1 MWLARSIATVLD
13 ERGIAQLLH
22 PGAKS
27 RRPGR
32 ARVSLCRQPTTPCR
46 TLWNE
51 ILDGAHA
58 RSRQAFRPV
67 QSTHQSSC
75 GRVVT
80 GARAIRSVATAKREF
95 GRFVLFGM
103 VVEACA

>member
-13 ERGIAQLLH
+13 GRVIAQLLH

-27 RRPGR
+27 RRPGG
-32 ARVSLCRQPTTPCR
+32 ARLSLRTPATKPCR
-46 TLWNE
+46 TIWNE

-80 GARAIRSVATAKREF
+80 DARDFRSVATAKREF
-95 GRFVLFGM
+95 GRFVLSGM